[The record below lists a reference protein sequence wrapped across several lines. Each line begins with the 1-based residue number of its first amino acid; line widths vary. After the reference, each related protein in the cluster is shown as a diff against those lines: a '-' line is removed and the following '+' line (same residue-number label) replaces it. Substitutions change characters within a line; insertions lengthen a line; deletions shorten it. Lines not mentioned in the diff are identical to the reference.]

1 MRYICTIVGNMPGNF
16 VGVLL
21 PGEEGVRVVVEFVDD
36 VEVIGRRIVAREDDW
51 TESRVL
57 VISRG

>member
-1 MRYICTIVGNMPGNF
+1 MPGNF

-36 VEVIGRRIVAREDDW
+36 VEVTGRRIVAREDDW